1 MAFFQ
6 KFSSQKVNVLKVVR
20 SGQLN
25 FPSKEEPANFKD
37 NILDKVCEK

>member
-1 MAFFQ
+1 MFQ
-6 KFSSQKVNVLKVVR
+6 KLYAN

-37 NILDKVCEK
+37 NILDKVCEKLK